1 MNDVFLLETII
12 LVKYLRMNNDYI
24 LGLSRIQRKDLKQR
38 P

>member
-1 MNDVFLLETII
+1 MNDVFLLGTII